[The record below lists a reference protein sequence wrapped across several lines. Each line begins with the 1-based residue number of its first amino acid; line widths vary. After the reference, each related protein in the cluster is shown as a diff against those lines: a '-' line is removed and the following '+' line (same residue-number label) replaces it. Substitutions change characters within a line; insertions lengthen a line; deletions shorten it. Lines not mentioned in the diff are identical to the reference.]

1 MLGGMDGFV
10 KHVQYDSQQRW
21 RDPLRMYDIT
31 AESRPLLQSSGSA
44 IEAFYHTAM
53 AESDWGYAWR
63 QACTGRSGY
72 VG

>member
-1 MLGGMDGFV
+1 
-10 KHVQYDSQQRW
+10 
-21 RDPLRMYDIT
+21 MYDIT